1 MIDPEMIEAR
11 VEPSSNLIAKDAT
24 FSPCLSLM
32 PLIEPTMIPTVPKL
46 AKLTK

>member
-24 FSPCLSLM
+24 FSTCLSLM
-32 PLIEPTMIPTVPKL
+32 PLIETTMIPNVPKF
-46 AKLTK
+46 A

>member
-32 PLIEPTMIPTVPKL
+32 PLIEPTDDTNR
-46 AKLTK
+46 TKISEAY

>member
-32 PLIEPTMIPTVPKL
+32 PLIEPTMIPTYQN
-46 AKLTK
+46 

>member
-1 MIDPEMIEAR
+1 MIEAR

-24 FSPCLSLM
+24 FSPCLSLI

>member
-32 PLIEPTMIPTVPKL
+32 PLIEPTMIPNR
-46 AKLTK
+46 TKISEAY